1 MQDIALPLA
10 TIDYR
15 AVGPE
20 DSPHPPVVFIHGV
33 LVDGHLWDRTA
44 DLLAAR
50 GYRCYQ
56 PTLPLGSHTKP
67 VDPGQELSPQTLARA
82 INDFL
87 DALGLH
93 DVTLVGNDSG
103 GGICQFLVNIDDSR
117 IGRLVLT
124 NCDTFDK
131 FPPFPFNI
139 MFTAMRG
146 DRTIKA
152 SIAATKPTAIR
163 QSALGFGTLTTQA
176 SPELTRSWIEPALSD
191 KRIRIDLARLLRN
204 LDGAELDEM
213 THRMA
218 AEFTKPL
225 VLIWGQR
232 DRAFKP
238 EYARRLHAMMPAST
252 LIEVPD
258 ASTFIP
264 VDKPEAVADG
274 IASLTV
280 SAG

>member
-15 AVGPE
+15 VVGPE

-67 VDPGQELSPQTLARA
+67 ADPMQELSPQTLARA

-87 DALGLH
+87 DALGLR

-139 MFTAMRG
+139 MFSSMRG

-163 QSALGFGTLTTQA
+163 QSALGFGALTRTA
-176 SPELTRSWIEPALSD
+176 EPELTRSWIDPALSD
-191 KRIRIDLARLLRN
+191 KRIRLDLARLLRN
-204 LDGAELDEM
+204 LNGAELDDM

-218 AEFTKPL
+218 ADFNKPL
-225 VLIWGQR
+225 VLIWGQA
-232 DRAFKP
+232 DKAFKP
-238 EYARRLHAMMPAST
+238 EYARRLHEMMPNST
-252 LIEVPD
+252 LIEVPGV
-258 ASTFIP
+258 STFIP
-264 VDKPEAVADG
+264 LDDPESVANG
-274 IASLTV
+274 IAEVTV